1 MGAGRSGPGSWRVV
15 AAAVVPA
22 GRSMVVGTDQN
33 AGGGEAV
40 PDVLSQGGREP
51 GPWPRRVAAAAVLV
65 LAAVV
70 MVRHLPRSRDGTARP
85 ARAAAT
91 VTAPVA
97 ASGVAEPAVGLV
109 AVPDGITGP
118 ALSWPGGL
126 RLPAAGQRPEWFWP
140 GTGQVARIGGLPP
153 QRSGYQFI
161 RAAGGWAVQAGPGP
175 PAGCGRCAGPRRAV
189 YFLADHARSVIRVG
203 LADAVAPGA
212 AGALWL
218 TSYPPDADPGT
229 AAGTAR
235 EVSIAGVPLGPPLRL
250 PAGYLIEQATDRGLL
265 LAPAAPQPGTM
276 AYQLWDPAAPLSRT
290 FEAVIAA
297 SATQIAW
304 VPRCATR
311 CRVLILNLVTG
322 RQVTAGLPAG
332 RSAASAAFS
341 PDGSFL
347 AVEVSFSNEADDGG
361 QAVQLELVSM
371 ASGRLMA
378 VPGTW
383 LSSDALISFGWPAS
397 SDSLVAEL
405 SFTTKVQLASWR
417 PGAARLAV
425 AVLRPRQ
432 SPASLVIGQEAP

>member
-1 MGAGRSGPGSWRVV
+1 M
-15 AAAVVPA
+15 
-22 GRSMVVGTDQN
+22 
-33 AGGGEAV
+33 
-40 PDVLSQGGREP
+40 PDTLSQGGSREP
-51 GPWPRRVAAAAVLV
+51 GPWPRRVAAVVVLV
-65 LAAVV
+65 LAGVV
-70 MVRHLPRSRDGTARP
+70 IVQHLPRSRNGTARP
-85 ARAAAT
+85 ARPAAS

-97 ASGVAEPAVGLV
+97 ASGAAVPAAGLA

-126 RLPAAGQRPEWFWP
+126 RLPAAGQRPAWFWP
-140 GTGQVARIGGLPP
+140 GTGEVVPIGGLPP

-161 RAAGGWAVQAGPGP
+161 RTAGGWAVQADPGVQ
-175 PAGCGRCAGPRRAV
+175 AGCGSCAGPRRAV
-189 YFLADHARSVIRVG
+189 YFLADRAQSVTQVG

-235 EVSIAGVPLGPPLRL
+235 EVSIAGRPLGPQLRL
-250 PAGYLIEQATDRGLL
+250 PAGYLIEQATNRGLL
-265 LAPAAPQPGTM
+265 LAPVAPRAGAT
-276 AYQLWDPAAPLSRT
+276 AYQLWDPAAPQASRT

-304 VPRCATR
+304 APPCAAR
-311 CRVLILNLVTG
+311 CRVLVLNLATG
-322 RQVTAGLPAG
+322 RQVTAELPEG
-332 RSAASAAFS
+332 RSVATAAFS
-341 PDGSFL
+341 PDGSIL

-361 QAVQLELVSM
+361 QAVQLELESI

-397 SDSLVAEL
+397 SDSLVAEM
-405 SFTTKVQLASWR
+405 SFPAKVQLASWR
-417 PGAARLAV
+417 PGADRLAI
-425 AVLRPRQ
+425 AALRPQ
-432 SPASLVIGQEAP
+432 HSPASLVIGHYAP

>member
-1 MGAGRSGPGSWRVV
+1 
-15 AAAVVPA
+15 
-22 GRSMVVGTDQN
+22 
-33 AGGGEAV
+33 V
-40 PDVLSQGGREP
+40 PDILSQGGGREP
-51 GPWPRRVAAAAVLV
+51 GRWPRRVAAAAVLM
-65 LAAVV
+65 LAVV
-70 MVRHLPRSRDGTARP
+70 VVVEHLPRSRPGTARP
-85 ARAAAT
+85 GRAAAP

-97 ASGVAEPAVGLV
+97 ASGAAEPVAGLA
-109 AVPDGITGP
+109 AVPDGITGQ

-126 RLPAAGQRPEWFWP
+126 RLPVAGQRPAWFSP
-140 GTGQVARIGGLPP
+140 GTGQVVPIGGLPA

-161 RAAGGWAVQAGPGP
+161 RAVGGWAVQAGPGVQ
-175 PAGCGRCAGPRRAV
+175 AGCGSCAGPRRAV
-189 YFLADHARSVIRVG
+189 YFLADRAQSVTQVG

-235 EVSIAGVPLGPPLRL
+235 EVSVAGVPLGPQLRL

-265 LAPAAPQPGTM
+265 LAPVASRPGTM
-276 AYQLWDPAAPLSRT
+276 AYRLWDPAAPQASRT

-297 SATQIAW
+297 STTQIAW
-304 VPRCATR
+304 APPCAAR
-311 CRVLILNLVTG
+311 CRVLVLNLATG
-322 RQVTAGLPAG
+322 RQVTAELPAG

-347 AVEVSFSNEADDGG
+347 ALEVSFSNEADDGG
-361 QAVQLELVSM
+361 QAVQLELVPL

-405 SFTTKVQLASWR
+405 GFTTKVQLASWR
-417 PGAARLAV
+417 PGASRPAI
-425 AVLRPRQ
+425 AVLKPQ
-432 SPASLVIGQEAP
+432 HSPASLVIGQYAPSDSTTTTGS

>member
-1 MGAGRSGPGSWRVV
+1 V
-15 AAAVVPA
+15 
-22 GRSMVVGTDQN
+22 
-33 AGGGEAV
+33 
-40 PDVLSQGGREP
+40 SQGGGREP
-51 GPWPRRVAAAAVLV
+51 GPWPRRAVAAAVLV

-70 MVRHLPRSRDGTARP
+70 IVQHLPRSRPGTAGP

-91 VTAPVA
+91 ITARPA
-97 ASGVAEPAVGLV
+97 ASGAAEPAAGLA

-126 RLPAAGQRPEWFWP
+126 RLPATGQRPTWFWP
-140 GTGQVARIGGLPP
+140 GTGQNVRISGLPA
-153 QRSGYQFI
+153 QRPGYQFI
-161 RAAGGWAVQAGPGP
+161 RAAGGWAIQAGPGTQ
-175 PAGCGRCAGPRRAV
+175 AGCGTCAGPRRAV
-189 YFLADHARSVIRVG
+189 YFLADHAQSVTRVG

-235 EVSIAGVPLGPPLRL
+235 EVSTAGAPLGPQLRL
-250 PAGYLIEQATDRGLL
+250 PAGYLIDQATDRGLL
-265 LAPAAPQPGTM
+265 LAPAAPRPGTM
-276 AYQLWDPAAPLSRT
+276 AYRLWDPAAPQASRT

-297 SATQIAW
+297 STTKIAW
-304 VPRCATR
+304 TPPCAAR
-311 CRVLILNLVTG
+311 CRVQVLNLATA
-322 RQVTAGLPAG
+322 RQVTAELPEG

-347 AVEVSFSNEADDGG
+347 ALEVSFSNEADDGG
-361 QAVQLELVSM
+361 QAVQLELMSM

-383 LSSDALISFGWPAS
+383 LSSDALIAFGWPAS

-417 PGAARLAV
+417 PGASRPAI
-425 AVLRPRQ
+425 AVLRPQQ
-432 SPASLVIGQEAP
+432 SPASLVIGQYAP